1 MLVWNLFG
9 VLLLL
14 CGSVIMA
21 RFYLSGTMEDQSN
34 QDCTAMEM
42 AYPQTRIKSV
52 PTTNANTF
60 GTWIDHSNGSLEFK
74 HVCPNYR
81 RFTGMGLRTCLRDKH
96 IVFVADSLGRYQ
108 YLALAYWL
116 ENMEQ
121 PPAHW
126 SNHQEKMATV
136 ESTRN
141 PSVCKELSWGDFGN
155 QWMKFYEGSTEM
167 LGGNE
172 QCDCF
177 RPDSIRCCE
186 HPRTLENRYFTLK
199 EFNVKLSYIQLFGQN
214 ELHGHNL
221 KDGKFPCQTG
231 HCDPSEVPLD
241 WKGTLPKVLR
251 TIVKP
256 MEPTHLIVNTGMW
269 WEPKLDN
276 ADDMRWLEEVA
287 SAGNDVVAP
296 ANGVAIWRTTTA
308 ERHGYMIKDE
318 AAKSVM
324 SEAGWMIFDT
334 GWLTYGLA
342 MLDHKVRTKRGS
354 IDYTNSQFWNK
365 KHFHCDGFSEMN
377 VFLAN
382 LVCPTSAT

>member
-1 MLVWNLFG
+1 MQI
-9 VLLLL
+9 LLLL
-14 CGSVIMA
+14 SGSVLMA
-21 RFYLSGTMEDQSN
+21 MFFHLSWQDQPN
-34 QDCTAMEM
+34 QDCTPMEM
-42 AYPQTRIKSV
+42 ADPAERRFLTSGRKNY
-52 PTTNANTF
+52 AGAF
-60 GTWIDHSNGSLEFK
+60 GAWIDHSDGSLEFK
-74 HVCPNYR
+74 HACPNYR
-81 RFTGMGLRTCLRDKH
+81 RFTGLELRECLRDKH

-116 ENMEQ
+116 ETMEQ
-121 PPAHW
+121 PPAQW
-126 SNHQEKMATV
+126 SNHQEKMATG
-136 ESTRN
+136 ELKPRN
-141 PSVCKELSWGDFGN
+141 PSVCSELSWGNYSNKWGI
-155 QWMKFYEGSTEM
+155 FYDGTAKL

-177 RPDSIRCCE
+177 RPDLIRCCE
-186 HPRTLENRYFTLK
+186 HPRTLENRYYRLK
-199 EFNVKLSYIQLFGQN
+199 EFNVKLTYIQLFGQN

-221 KDGKFPCQTG
+221 KDGKLPCEPG
-231 HCDPSEVPLD
+231 HFDPKEVPLD
-241 WKGTLPKVLR
+241 WKGTVSEVLR

-296 ANGVAIWRTTTA
+296 TNGVAIWRTTTS
-308 ERHGYMIKDE
+308 ERGGLFIKDE

-324 SEAGWMIFDT
+324 KKAGWMIFDT

-342 MLDHKVRTKRGS
+342 VLDEEVRKKRGS
-354 IDYTNSQFWNK
+354 TDYSNSQFWNK

-377 VFLAN
+377 IFLAN
-382 LVCPTSAT
+382 LVCPAATK